1 MTSVNTLAR
10 ETIRLPVDGA
20 PGHVAKGAAA
30 YLAILTYPDKAKA
43 RDHLIVAF
51 ESAVFRELVPPEH
64 WKKLPRYLRRM
75 APDRIEGVIA
85 DALRLINGQ
94 RLHAARALQQLIM
107 AAWPGGSV
115 QAFGVGVSDLFDAI
129 TAMNESQR
137 QLYRTGYIERANT
150 KKIWTQSRAVVH
162 LAMAVLL
169 MMQDK
174 DELFSG
180 DILELIL
187 KPAWLPGAV
196 HDAETLRSNLSALRA
211 NIFPAE
217 TIQVLP
223 DLS

>member
-1 MTSVNTLAR
+1 MDRLPVSLPSVNTLAR
-10 ETIRLPVDGA
+10 ETVYLPVDGA
-20 PGHVAKGAAA
+20 PGHVAKGAMG
-30 YLAILTYPDKAKA
+30 YVAILTYPDRLKA

-137 QLYRTGYIERANT
+137 QLYRTGYIAIERCRIETPDQRFRGQFAYLE
-150 KKIWTQSRAVVH
+150 IR
-162 LAMAVLL
+162 
-169 MMQDK
+169 
-174 DELFSG
+174 
-180 DILELIL
+180 ILGLL
-187 KPAWLPGAV
+187 KPRV
-196 HDAETLRSNLSALRA
+196 
-211 NIFPAE
+211 
-217 TIQVLP
+217 
-223 DLS
+223 